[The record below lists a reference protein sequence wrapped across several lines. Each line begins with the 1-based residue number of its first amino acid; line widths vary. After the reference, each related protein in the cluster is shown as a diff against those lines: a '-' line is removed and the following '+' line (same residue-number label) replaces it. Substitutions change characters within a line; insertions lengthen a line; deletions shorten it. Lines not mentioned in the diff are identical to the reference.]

1 MANNSLATKAAMQP
15 HLFHSTPKPDVL
27 GTRMPGIYGGLR
39 RSYGSIAVKS
49 TTRRRKQ
56 RMPKVLN
63 HGDTITRSIEL
74 PNPNENA
81 GTDLFR
87 KKDLDYLRKNWRKMT
102 SLNYWIIRDYHVLV
116 SAVNVLEPD
125 MQRLTNKQLQAKT
138 KEFRCRL
145 RDGETLDDIQ
155 AEAFAVVREAARRTL
170 GMRHFDVQIIGGAVL
185 HDGAIAEMKTGEGK
199 TLVST
204 LAAYLNSLTGRG
216 VHVVTVNDYLAQR
229 DAEWMGRIHRFL
241 GISVGLIQSSM
252 GPEERKA
259 NYTCDITYSSNSEI
273 GFDYLRD
280 NLGQSKEHLVMR
292 WPKPFN
298 FAIVDEVDS
307 VLIDDGRNP
316 LLISG
321 EAPSDAARFPVA
333 AQVANL
339 LVRDYHYNVE
349 LKENAVELTE
359 EGIAT
364 AELALDTDDLWDER
378 DPWARFVINALK
390 AKEFY
395 RRDVNYIV
403 KDGQVQ
409 IINELTGRVEERRR
423 WADGIHQ
430 SVEAKEGVDIHPDT
444 SVVAQITYQSL
455 FKLYPKLSGMTGTA
469 KTEEKEFLKIYQMPV
484 VEVPTNLTNI
494 RKDLPLQ
501 VFATASGKWEKVREE
516 VEFMYSLGRP
526 VLVGTTSVEH
536 SEYLSELLREW
547 EIPHNVLNAR
557 PKYAAR
563 EAQIVAQ
570 AGRKGAITIS
580 TNMAG
585 RGTDIILGG
594 NHEMLAEEIIED
606 SLMCFMTKEA
616 PNIDM
621 DGAPLSQL
629 GLAKVKLSPSSL
641 GSLAKTVVTVKHV
654 CQRDGEIW
662 SYREAKSKISASLEL
677 SRSKDV
683 NELESLA
690 GGESSTFRLG
700 PMIALA
706 YLAVLKDCKVHCT
719 KEGLEVKRLGGLH
732 VIGTSLHE
740 SRRIDN
746 QLRGRAGRQG
756 DPGSTRFM
764 ISLQDDMFVKFNFN
778 TEWAVNLISKVTS
791 NENIPIE
798 GDTIK
803 NQLLGLQK
811 SAEQYYFGLRK
822 NLVEFDEVLEVQ
834 RKHVY
839 DLRQS
844 LLLDDTGIC
853 RQRIY
858 QYMQA
863 VMDEIV
869 LRNVNSH
876 KAPRYWNLRNLLDDF
891 HAITERA
898 FVDTFAGVSEETF
911 AVSLEHFCRMHIQE
925 LDTFQI
931 QNLPVPPDMFK
942 GIHAKAFSFKRWLLL
957 TSDGSVMS
965 GKYQDNVNL
974 LRKYFGDF
982 LIASYIEAVRDSGY
996 DNTYAQEVERAIALK
1011 ALDSFW
1017 RDHLLNM
1024 NRLNTAVSVRGFGS
1038 RNPLE
1043 EYKIDGC
1050 RISLCQLIH
1059 NLCFANL
1066 ELASASMS

>member
-409 IINELTGRVEERRR
+409 IINEN
-423 WADGIHQ
+423 A
-430 SVEAKEGVDIHPDT
+430 
-444 SVVAQITYQSL
+444 
-455 FKLYPKLSGMTGTA
+455 
-469 KTEEKEFLKIYQMPV
+469 
-484 VEVPTNLTNI
+484 
-494 RKDLPLQ
+494 
-501 VFATASGKWEKVREE
+501 
-516 VEFMYSLGRP
+516 
-526 VLVGTTSVEH
+526 VLNGCSVEH

-1050 RISLCQLIH
+1050 RFFITMLGAARHQTVTSLLRYWLSP
-1059 NLCFANL
+1059 NGSL
-1066 ELASASMS
+1066 ELAFAN